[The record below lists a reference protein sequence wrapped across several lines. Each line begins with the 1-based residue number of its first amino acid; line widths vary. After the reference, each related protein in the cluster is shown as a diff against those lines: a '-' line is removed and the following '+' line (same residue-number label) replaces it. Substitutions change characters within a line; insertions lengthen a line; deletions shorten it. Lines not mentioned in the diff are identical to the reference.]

1 MVYLQSY
8 FKIYNYFISAC
19 ECNEVGSMSQSCDFE
34 TGICNCTAKFGGAK
48 CDLDLRVDIKKN
60 YLIKTYPKWGPS
72 YKVEFNIFLKEYA
85 SGVDNIFHLTANKD
99 CCDMGDR
106 IPIIFRIFINNY
118 SPFDTY
124 HIHTNKPPLTLFC
137 PKKSTFWVFLGK
149 FWNIALVVYWHGH
162 GN

>member
-1 MVYLQSY
+1 MVSLQLY
-8 FKIYNYFISAC
+8 FKIYNYFTLAC

-34 TGICNCTAKFGGAK
+34 TGICNCTAKFDGAK

-72 YKVEFNIFLKEYA
+72 YKVEFNFLLKGYA

-106 IPIIFRIFINNY
+106 IPIIYSIFINNCP
-118 SPFDTY
+118 PFNTY
-124 HIHTNKPPLTLFC
+124 HIHTNKPPLTQNSNKLTLFC
-137 PKKSTFWVFLGK
+137 PKKSTFWGIFV
-149 FWNIALVVYWHGH
+149 
-162 GN
+162 